1 MKYSHLDY
9 FCVLT
14 DVLQEKGSLTPLV
27 PVITCPPNPTHDGMH
42 TKNLIFYCQRLN
54 VVFPR
59 RPNRFLCKNVPKGKK
74 KGKAACYV
82 SHKQIFFELGIPKP
96 NKTFQFETK
105 FPVAYMGSF
114 LLGLNITNTWENNS
128 KYSYKSAKRI
138 IFGFMH
144 ELLPSNKLN
153 SSFSSLHLDP
163 KARVTFTKIVY
174 IFTTTIQYIF
184 LL

>member
-42 TKNLIFYCQRLN
+42 TKNLIFYYQRLI

-96 NKTFQFETK
+96 SKTFQFETK

-128 KYSYKSAKRI
+128 KYSYKSPKGL
-138 IFGFMH
+138 F
-144 ELLPSNKLN
+144 
-153 SSFSSLHLDP
+153 LDSCMSCCHQ
-163 KARVTFTKIVY
+163 IN
-174 IFTTTIQYIF
+174 
-184 LL
+184 